1 MNPLKTPKT
10 AQALKRIRKLDS
22 LVQFISP
29 ATKGSDES
37 PDGIAHGPIK
47 FGLWSFFWVFI
58 VFGAWSAL
66 APIDSAAVATGEVI
80 FDANKKT
87 VQHLE
92 GGIVKEI
99 LVGEGSFVK
108 KGDTLI
114 RLDETAAEARLD
126 LLEGQIIGARATEVR
141 LLAERDKKDKL
152 TFPADLLEDEK
163 KNKIIGENLDSQ
175 RRLFDSRRRS
185 GEGQRKILGQ
195 KIRQYEQE
203 IAGLNAQIRSANSQ
217 IGFLGQE
224 IGVVRKLLAQGN
236 ASRPRLLALERQA
249 ADLRG
254 NRGEAQA
261 NISRA
266 KQSIFESEIAINNL
280 TTEFENEV
288 NTELKETQAELAD
301 LNERIRASSDT
312 MNRIVIAAP
321 VTGTVTGL
329 RAHTI
334 GGVINPGDAIMDII
348 PTNEEEL
355 VIEARVNPQDI
366 DVVHKDLLARVRL
379 SAYKAR
385 TVPMIEGIVRTV
397 SADRFTDERTGEAYY
412 SARIYIDGK
421 EFEEL
426 GDDIK
431 LYPGMPAEVLI
442 VTGSRTFL
450 NYMLS
455 PISESFN
462 RAFREQ

>member
-1 MNPLKTPKT
+1 MNPLKNPGTSK
-10 AQALKRIRKLDS
+10 ALKRIRKIDS
-22 LVQFISP
+22 LVTFMSP

-47 FGLWSFFWVFI
+47 FGLWAFFWIFI
-58 VFGAWSAL
+58 VFGLWSAI

-99 LVGEGSFVK
+99 LVGEGTFVK

-126 LLEGQIIGARATEVR
+126 LLQGQIIAARTTEAR
-141 LLAERDKKDKL
+141 LLAERDKKEKV
-152 TFPADLLEDEK
+152 TFPKDLLESEK
-163 KNKIIGENLDSQ
+163 TFKIVAENLDSQ
-175 RRLFDSRRRS
+175 RRLFDSRRRNV
-185 GEGQRKILGQ
+185 EGQRKILGQ
-195 KIRQYEQE
+195 KMRQYEQE

-217 IGFLGQE
+217 INFLGQE
-224 IGVVRKLLAQGN
+224 ISVVRKLLAQGN

-266 KQSIFESEIAINNL
+266 KQSIYESEIAINNL
-280 TTEFENEV
+280 TNEFENEV

-312 MNRIVIAAP
+312 AERIVISAP

-366 DVVHKDLLARVRL
+366 DVVHKDLTARVRL

-385 TVPMIEGIVRTV
+385 SVQMLEGTVRTV
-397 SADRFTDERTGEAYY
+397 SADRFVDERTGEPYY
-412 SARIYIDGK
+412 SARIYIPST
-421 EFEEL
+421 EFEGLDE
-426 GDDIK
+426 DIK

-462 RAFREQ
+462 KAFREQ